1 MHRISLRK
9 YTNSLKMNSHLVE
22 FNHVI
27 HLNKIQIKI
36 KLKPQLND
44 IPVFISD

>member
-1 MHRISLRK
+1 MSFCRVLTSSFGSSVFFTLHI
-9 YTNSLKMNSHLVE
+9 HVE
-22 FNHVI
+22 
-27 HLNKIQIKI
+27 LNPLHYKIKI